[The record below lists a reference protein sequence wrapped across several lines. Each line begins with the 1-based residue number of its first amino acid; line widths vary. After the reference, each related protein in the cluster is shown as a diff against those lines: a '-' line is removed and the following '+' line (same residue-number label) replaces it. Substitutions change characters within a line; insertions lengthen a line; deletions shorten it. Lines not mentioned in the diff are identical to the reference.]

1 MRCVRNILLLKG
13 KRMRFSLIFIAGLAM
28 VTPVAAQQQQPS
40 EYVLKITPAELD
52 QIGKALGLMPYND
65 VAQTVQKLRQQVV
78 DQQQPKKVEEPKQ

>member
-1 MRCVRNILLLKG
+1 
-13 KRMRFSLIFIAGLAM
+13 MRFSLIFIAGLAM

-65 VAQTVQKLRQQVV
+65 VAQIGRAHV
-78 DQQQPKKVEEPKQ
+78 

>member
-1 MRCVRNILLLKG
+1 
-13 KRMRFSLIFIAGLAM
+13 MRFSLIFIAGLAM